1 MKLRQHNVPMWRELS
16 KGKLDPFTDDE
27 VNEGVSKWRMSWG
40 HNHLDQ
46 PLWAYMEAYEQM
58 GAWPA

>member
-40 HNHLDQ
+40 HNHLEWGLGQ
-46 PLWAYMEAYEQM
+46 HECKAILL
-58 GAWPA
+58 